1 VVSASKRGLDRL
13 INFTD
18 AVVAIA
24 ITLLILPL
32 VSIGLPDAGTT
43 VWTLL
48 SEQAGRIY
56 SFAIS
61 FLVVAQM
68 WRVHNRVFNALIRY
82 DNRIF
87 ALNLLWLISIVFLP
101 WPTALLG
108 EATSETNGDNLQ
120 GAGLLYWSTL
130 AVISAAGNLVALHA
144 RHTPGLMSPN
154 TPPIPRWA
162 QFRGLLY
169 SAMMLIFGI
178 ASIWW
183 GANSM
188 WLALLFI
195 PLGILTRESIAREGT
210 KHDAE
215 QRETERQ

>member
-1 VVSASKRGLDRL
+1 MAHSQNRGLDRL

-32 VSIGLPDAGTT
+32 VDIGLPNAGTS

-48 SEQAGRIY
+48 GEQAGRIT
-56 SFAIS
+56 SFMIS

-68 WRVHNRVFNALIRY
+68 WRVHNRVFNQLLTY

-87 ALNLLWLISIVFLP
+87 SLNLVWLISIVFLP

-108 EATSETNGDNLQ
+108 EASSQSDGDNLQ
-120 GAGLLYWSTL
+120 GAGLLYWGTL
-130 AVISAAGNLVALHA
+130 AVISAAGNLVSLHA
-144 RHTPGLMSPN
+144 LRTPGLLPEDIA
-154 TPPIPRWA
+154 PQPRWMHY
-162 QFRGLLY
+162 RGLYY
-169 SAMMLIFGI
+169 SALMLLFGVL
-178 ASIWW
+178 SLWW
-183 GANSM
+183 GSASM

-195 PLGILTRESIAREGT
+195 PLGIVTRDVQAKEG
-210 KHDAE
+210 DRA
-215 QRETERQ
+215 

>member
-1 VVSASKRGLDRL
+1 MTNPTKRGLDRL

-32 VSIGLPDAGTT
+32 VEIGLPNAGTS

-48 SEQAGRIY
+48 GEQAGRIT
-56 SFAIS
+56 SFAVS

-68 WRVHNRVFNALIRY
+68 WRVHNRVFNRLITF
-82 DNRIF
+82 DQRIF
-87 ALNLLWLISIVFLP
+87 TLNLVWLISIVFLP

-108 EATSETNGDNLQ
+108 EASSSSDGSNLQ
-120 GAGLLYWSTL
+120 GAGLLYWGTL

-144 RHTPGLMSPN
+144 LNTPGLLPDDHA
-154 TPPIPRWA
+154 PVPRWLRY
-162 QFRGLLY
+162 RGLYY
-169 SAMMLIFGI
+169 SALMLLFGVV
-178 ASIWW
+178 SLWW
-183 GANSM
+183 GSGSM

-195 PLGILTRESIAREGT
+195 PLGIVTRGAKEYEG
-210 KHDAE
+210 
-215 QRETERQ
+215 ERT

>member
-1 VVSASKRGLDRL
+1 MAHSQNRGLDRL

-32 VSIGLPDAGTT
+32 VDIGLPNAGTS

-48 SEQAGRIY
+48 GEQAGRIT
-56 SFAIS
+56 SFMIS

-68 WRVHNRVFNALIRY
+68 WRVHNRVFNQLLTY

-87 ALNLLWLISIVFLP
+87 SLNLVWLISIVFLP

-108 EATSETNGDNLQ
+108 EASSQSDGDNLQ
-120 GAGLLYWSTL
+120 GAGLLYWGTL
-130 AVISAAGNLVALHA
+130 AVISAAGNLVSLHA
-144 RHTPGLMSPN
+144 LRTPGLLPRDIA
-154 TPPIPRWA
+154 PQPRWMHY
-162 QFRGLLY
+162 RGLYY
-169 SAMMLIFGI
+169 SALMLLFGVL
-178 ASIWW
+178 SLWW
-183 GANSM
+183 GSTSM

-195 PLGILTRESIAREGT
+195 PLGIVTRDVQAKEG
-210 KHDAE
+210 DRA
-215 QRETERQ
+215 

>member
-1 VVSASKRGLDRL
+1 MAHPQNRGLDRL

-32 VSIGLPDAGTT
+32 VDIGLPNAGTS

-48 SEQAGRIY
+48 GEQAGRIT
-56 SFAIS
+56 SFMIS

-68 WRVHNRVFNALIRY
+68 WRVHNRVFNHLLTY

-87 ALNLLWLISIVFLP
+87 SLNLVWLISIVFLP

-108 EATSETNGDNLQ
+108 EASSQSAGDNLQ
-120 GAGLLYWSTL
+120 GAGLLYWGTL
-130 AVISAAGNLVALHA
+130 AVISAAGNLVSLHA
-144 RHTPGLMSPN
+144 LRTPGLLPDDIARQPGWMHY
-154 TPPIPRWA
+154 
-162 QFRGLLY
+162 RGLYY
-169 SAMMLIFGI
+169 SALMLLFGVL
-178 ASIWW
+178 SLWW
-183 GANSM
+183 GSASM

-195 PLGILTRESIAREGT
+195 PLGIVTRDVQAREG
-210 KHDAE
+210 DRA
-215 QRETERQ
+215 